1 MLQELTS
8 ALENTSIVRDHHKA
22 MAILIAKGCA
32 PIIDVLAELL
42 AGGAAVVSWNSET
55 GHTVLYMRFDEG
67 ESWFE
72 VTDEG
77 LRCIYRH

>member
-8 ALENTSIVRDHHKA
+8 ARENTSIVRDHHKA
-22 MAILIAKGCA
+22 MTILIAKGCA
-32 PIIDVLAELL
+32 PIVDVLTELL

-55 GHTVLYMRFDEG
+55 GQTVLYTHFDEG

-72 VTDEG
+72 VTDDG
-77 LRCIYRH
+77 LRCIHRH